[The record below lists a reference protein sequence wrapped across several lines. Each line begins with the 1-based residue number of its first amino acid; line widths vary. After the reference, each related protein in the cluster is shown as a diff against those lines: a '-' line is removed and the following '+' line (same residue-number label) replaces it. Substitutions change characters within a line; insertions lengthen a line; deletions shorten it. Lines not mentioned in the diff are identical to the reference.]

1 MTKATGIR
9 GDKKHASSAG
19 NGLLPAWVN
28 PDLDR
33 LLEVKRVEGDF
44 QSWAVSLVEL
54 PAGALF
60 ARITG
65 VAVSRPS
72 WSSVQAGRNLHID
85 LKSDL
90 VFVNHS
96 CDPTLEW
103 DMERMEIRV
112 SRNHDL
118 KKGDLLS
125 FFYPSTGQYH
135 FWRVREDNKSPNHS
149 RYSRE
154 LPAPVVQS
162 TPFDCW
168 CGAGEG
174 VCLGHISGAI
184 GLDAERLG
192 SYWINGYISEMLE
205 EASKKN
211 QNGDLY

>member
-19 NGLLPAWVN
+19 NDLLPAWVN

-85 LKSDL
+85 LNSEL

-118 KKGDLLS
+118 KKGDLQV
-125 FFYPSTGQYH
+125 STT
-135 FWRVREDNKSPNHS
+135 VDVTREDNKSPNYS
-149 RYSRE
+149 RCSRE

>member
-72 WSSVQAGRNLHID
+72 WSSVQ
-85 LKSDL
+85 
-90 VFVNHS
+90 
-96 CDPTLEW
+96 
-103 DMERMEIRV
+103 
-112 SRNHDL
+112 
-118 KKGDLLS
+118 
-125 FFYPSTGQYH
+125 
-135 FWRVREDNKSPNHS
+135 VR
-149 RYSRE
+149 
-154 LPAPVVQS
+154 
-162 TPFDCW
+162 
-168 CGAGEG
+168 
-174 VCLGHISGAI
+174 I
-184 GLDAERLG
+184 
-192 SYWINGYISEMLE
+192 YIS
-205 EASKKN
+205 SKRVLTKDI
-211 QNGDLY
+211 QHRLIYV